1 MNTLKSN
8 IDNSVDP
15 KSDFYGYACGGWQKS
30 HPLEGEYAIFGTFN
44 LLGEEARRQVRDLI
58 ENLAAD
64 PDASVRDSIAQ
75 KVNDIYR
82 QGLDMKERDRLGITP
97 LLPML
102 ERVEK
107 MRKED
112 LTEILIWMMQGLESP
127 FFTLGV
133 GPDPADSDMNILHI
147 GEAGLGLGDR
157 DYYLVKNDTNGRILE
172 AYHKYINRIMTLS
185 GYDQESAERIW
196 NSVIGIET
204 EMARHKLTR
213 EERRDPMKRYNMR
226 TLAEIREL

>member
-30 HPLEGEYAIFGTFN
+30 HPLEGEYASFGTFN

-82 QGLDMKERDRLGITP
+82 QGLDMKERDRL
-97 LLPML
+97 
-102 ERVEK
+102 
-107 MRKED
+107 
-112 LTEILIWMMQGLESP
+112 
-127 FFTLGV
+127 
-133 GPDPADSDMNILHI
+133 
-147 GEAGLGLGDR
+147 
-157 DYYLVKNDTNGRILE
+157 
-172 AYHKYINRIMTLS
+172 
-185 GYDQESAERIW
+185 
-196 NSVIGIET
+196 
-204 EMARHKLTR
+204 
-213 EERRDPMKRYNMR
+213 
-226 TLAEIREL
+226 